1 MKRILI
7 FLIGFFSILHAQKNG
22 SYNAIEILQKVKQQF
37 DAVNDYT
44 ATLTA
49 KVEMERLHI
58 PEMKIKIYFKQ
69 PNKVH
74 VESKNFAMLPR
85 EGLALNPSDLLS
97 KFDASLMGS
106 EMRDDIECFK
116 LRLVSKPE
124 KNRPPRESV
133 IWVDGARWVVTQLDA
148 TPMEGR
154 TITVL
159 FQYILVEGKYTL
171 PASMKASFDFTST
184 TDTLTQQ
191 MYSGRNSIPRKGSVE
206 LQYSDYEVNKGLSD
220 EIFEKK
226 EKR

>member
-1 MKRILI
+1 MKYFTILTLVI
-7 FLIGFFSILHAQKNG
+7 FSVLHSQPKEAVD
-22 SYNAIEILQKVKQQF
+22 ILQKVKANF

-49 KVEMERLHI
+49 KVDMERLHI

-69 PNKVH
+69 PNKIH

-85 EGLALNPSDLLS
+85 EGFALNPSDLLE
-97 KFDASLMGS
+97 KFDATLVNTEVRNGAKYY
-106 EMRDDIECFK
+106 R

-124 KNRPPRESV
+124 KNRPPRESF
-133 IWVDGARWVVTQLDA
+133 IWVDGTRWVVTQLEA

-154 TITVL
+154 TITV
-159 FQYILVEGKYTL
+159 FFEYMVVDGKYTL
-171 PASMKASFDFTST
+171 PASMKTSFDFSAS

-206 LQYSDYEVNKGLSD
+206 ISYSNYEVNTGLSD

-226 EKR
+226 EQNKR